1 MTMQR
6 TLRTLLIL
14 LVAAGLSGA
23 PTGAPALAQDTGS
36 ADFSTYV
43 ALGDSL
49 TQGFSNGG
57 VFAGVQVN
65 SYPALIA
72 RQAGVTGFE
81 QPLVSAPGIPG
92 LLQLQSLAPLVIAPI
107 PGNGQ
112 PTNLDLPRP
121 YNNLAVSGF
130 DTRDAL
136 VTLTG
141 NPIIDVTLRGLGP
154 AIGQALALQPT
165 FATVWLGNNDALGAA
180 TGGVVNDQTLTPLAQ
195 FEMDYRAVV
204 GALAQAGAQIVVATI
219 PDVTAVPF
227 VSTLPP
233 VLLDPVT
240 RQPVIVNGNVVPLIG
255 VNPATDRVL
264 LSAQAALTLG
274 FGIPVALGGNGQPLP
289 DNVVLSGAEVATIS
303 DRIAGFNSV
312 IRQVANETGAG
323 VTDINAFFNGV
334 VQNGFAVGGIGYD
347 VEFLTGGIFSYDG
360 VHPTP
365 FGYAV
370 VANQFIDA
378 INQTFDAAIEPLDL
392 FPFVF
397 GPDGAAGAVIEV
409 PLQGFVFTPEA
420 AAQVVELFQ
429 GPEAREETEP
439 GEENETPGT
448 NTGGLRARRLGG

>member
-14 LVAAGLSGA
+14 PVVAGLI
-23 PTGAPALAQDTGS
+23 GAPALAQDTGS
-36 ADFSTYV
+36 ANFSSYV

-72 RQAGVTGFE
+72 QQAGVTGFE

-92 LLQLQSLAPLVIAPI
+92 LLHLQSLAPLVIAPI
-107 PGNGQ
+107 PGNGL

-165 FATVWLGNNDALGAA
+165 FATVWLGNNDALAAA
-180 TGGVVNDQTLTPLAQ
+180 TGGVVNDQTLTPLAD

-204 GALAQAGAQIVVATI
+204 GALTQAGAQIVVATI
-219 PDVTAVPF
+219 PDVTAIPF

-233 VLLDPVT
+233 VLVDPVT
-240 RQPVIVNGNVVPLIG
+240 QQPVIVGGNVVPLIG

-264 LSAQAALTLG
+264 LSAQAALALG

-289 DNVVLSGAEVATIS
+289 DNVVLSGAEIAAIS
-303 DRIAGFNSV
+303 DRIAGFNNV
-312 IRQVANETGAG
+312 IRQVAGETGAG
-323 VTDINAFFNGV
+323 VADINAFFNDV
-334 VQNGFAVGGIGYD
+334 VQSGFAVGGIGFD
-347 VEFLTGGIFSYDG
+347 VDFLTGGIFSYDG

-370 VANQFIDA
+370 VANQFIAA
-378 INQTFDAAIEPLDL
+378 INQTFSAAIEPVNL

-397 GPDGAAGAVIEV
+397 GPDGEAGALVTL
-409 PLQGFVFTPEA
+409 PPQSFVFTPEA
-420 AAQVVELFQ
+420 AAQIVELFQ
-429 GPEAREETEP
+429 GPEATGETEP
-439 GEENETPGT
+439 GEEEETPEAD
-448 NTGGLRARRLGG
+448 TGGLRARRLGG